1 MLRPLT
7 RILFPILPYYPFCT
21 SYESPMSEADA
32 TLRKGYPDLDWKP
45 GLRLP
50 APEASL
56 RAWLAR

>member
-1 MLRPLT
+1 
-7 RILFPILPYYPFCT
+7 
-21 SYESPMSEADA
+21 MSEANA

-45 GLRLP
+45 GLRLS